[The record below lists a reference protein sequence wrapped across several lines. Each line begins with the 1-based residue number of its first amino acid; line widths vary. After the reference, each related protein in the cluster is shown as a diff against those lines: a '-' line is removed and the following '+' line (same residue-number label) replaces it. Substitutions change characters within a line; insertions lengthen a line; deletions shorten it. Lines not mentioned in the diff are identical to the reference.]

1 MIQSILIKLAIYSF
15 MIDLPSWIDFSMLP
29 TAKEEEK
36 KVRNTIRVT
45 LLLEDVC
52 VVVADD
58 NFPYVLY

>member
-1 MIQSILIKLAIYSF
+1 